1 MSTQLDNQNEEP
13 SESAQDSQSLEAFL
27 ISKGLISSD
36 QLRIAQKIKKDS
48 NSSDLLQDV
57 LVDLGFI
64 TEHIIADTISQMSG
78 VKRFDL
84 KTLDLDAKLI
94 IKVPKEIALKTK
106 AVAVKLEGEKLYVAT
121 SDVYNI
127 IAIDHIKRYFP
138 KNTKV
143 EAVYATET
151 QINEIINNFY
161 SYDMTIDGILKE
173 IERTEE
179 SQVKKNLELND
190 YVNPTVRLV
199 DAILIDSI
207 KKGASDI
214 HLEPDANFI
223 RVRYRIDS
231 HLSQILS
238 FHKNCWS
245 SLVVRIKIMS
255 NMNIAESRIAQ
266 DGRISYNALGRNVDF
281 RVATHPTIHGENIV
295 LRILDKQT
303 SLVSLDS
310 LGWHPQNL
318 ETLKK
323 SLMRPEG
330 IIIVTGPTGSGKTTT
345 LYSILNHISNIS
357 RNIMTLEDPVEYQL
371 PLIRQT
377 NIKDAAGL
385 NFSDGIRSIMRQDPD
400 VIFVGEVRDAES
412 AEMAIR
418 AAMTGHQV
426 YTTLHTNDAIST
438 INRLLDIGITTSS
451 LSGSICCI
459 IAQRLIRKLCT
470 YCKEEKTL
478 NEKDLKLLRF
488 DANLPNPTIYQHKGC
503 EKCNFSGY
511 KGRTAI
517 NEIIYVDAN
526 LDELI
531 ATSATRSKMLE
542 YLVSNG
548 FLSMADDAVDKV
560 LRGISD
566 IDEIISNINM
576 ISRM

>member
-1 MSTQLDNQNEEP
+1 
-13 SESAQDSQSLEAFL
+13 
-27 ISKGLISSD
+27 
-36 QLRIAQKIKKDS
+36 
-48 NSSDLLQDV
+48 V
-57 LVDLGFI
+57 
-64 TEHIIADTISQMSG
+64 
-78 VKRFDL
+78 
-84 KTLDLDAKLI
+84 
-94 IKVPKEIALKTK
+94 ALKHK
-106 AVAVKLEGEKLYVAT
+106 AVAVKLEGDKLYVAT

-127 IAIDHIKRYFP
+127 IAIDHIKRHFP
-138 KNTKV
+138 KNLKV
-143 EAVYATET
+143 ESVYATET

-173 IERTEE
+173 IERAGEV
-179 SQVKKNLELND
+179 QVKKNLDSND

-199 DAILIDSI
+199 DAILTDSI

-245 SLVVRIKIMS
+245 SLVVRIKIMA
-255 NMNIAESRIAQ
+255 NMNIAESRLAQ

-281 RVATHPTIHGENIV
+281 RVATHPTVNGENIV
-295 LRILDKQT
+295 LRILDKHT
-303 SLVSLDS
+303 SLVNLDS

-318 ETLKK
+318 EILKK
-323 SLMRPEG
+323 SLLRPEG

-357 RNIMTLEDPVEYQL
+357 KNIMTLEDPVEYQL

-459 IAQRLIRKLCT
+459 IAQRLIRKLCNN
-470 YCKEEKTL
+470 CKEAKVVEEK
-478 NEKDLKLLRF
+478 EFKILKIDTSQSPL
-488 DANLPNPTIYQHKGC
+488 PTIYQHKGC

-517 NEIIYVDAN
+517 NEIIYVDAH

-531 ATSATRSKMLE
+531 AISATRNKMLE
-542 YLVSNG
+542 YLIGNG
-548 FLSMADDAVDKV
+548 FLSMADDAAHKV
-560 LRGISD
+560 LQGISD
-566 IDEIISNINM
+566 IEEIISNVNM

>member
-13 SESAQDSQSLEAFL
+13 SESAHDSQSLESVL

-106 AVAVKLEGEKLYVAT
+106 AIAVKLEGEKLYVAT

-266 DGRISYNALGRNVDF
+266 DGRISYDALGRKVDF

-310 LGWHPQNL
+310 LGWHPKNL

-459 IAQRLIRKLCT
+459 IAQRLIRKLCI

-560 LRGISD
+560 LKGISD
-566 IDEIISNINM
+566 IDEIISNVNM
-576 ISRM
+576 ISRI